1 MGNGI
6 DRKWKWAGLAVGLVA
21 CALVGAAFLI
31 VSRAPVGFYDYNFDV
46 FADGSPLSNQQ
57 RQSLQA
63 LFKAFVWQP
72 VVPMA
77 VAVFLLLGFLSVLLF
92 RHRK

>member
-6 DRKWKWAGLAVGLVA
+6 DRKWMWSALAVGLVT
-21 CALVGAAFLI
+21 CGLVGAAFLI
-31 VSRAPVGFYDYNFDV
+31 ASLAAVGFYDSNFDV
-46 FADGSPLSNQQ
+46 FADGSPLNAQK

-63 LFKAFVWQP
+63 SFKEFVWLP

-77 VAVFLLLGFLSVLLF
+77 AAVFLLLGFLSVLLF